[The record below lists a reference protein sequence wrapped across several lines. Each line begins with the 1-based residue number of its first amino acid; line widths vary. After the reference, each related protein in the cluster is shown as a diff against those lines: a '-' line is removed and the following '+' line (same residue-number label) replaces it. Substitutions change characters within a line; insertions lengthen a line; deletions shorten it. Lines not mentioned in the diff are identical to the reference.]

1 MNSGQPPLAFGFSP
15 TPPRREVNPQCHTG
29 NERPKIVGCALRLP
43 RLRRSAPGF
52 RMKKTIIG
60 VAACLLFGTL
70 NLAAQAEQVFRG
82 DICVGPEGRT
92 PTIENGEASLPCT
105 IPHPKRGAKYILFV
119 AESKTSYQLD
129 DRSKAKPF
137 AGENVFVSGILDKPT
152 ATIHVTNVIRALSP
166 KITHARSV
174 YIDCNACPRAMANAW
189 SAAFQALAEW
199 GRFDI
204 TPDPK
209 KADLIFL
216 FAANPYFGDYI
227 TRDGPDT
234 RPVFIKTTYM
244 DVIDPGTGKSL
255 WGDSRQWGSWFVS
268 EATRD
273 LFIEFKEQVAVGES
287 QEERLLFLLD
297 KNGDGK
303 ISKEE
308 FLKFMDAEFDRLD
321 TDKDGELDADEL
333 KQLRVINIEKPE
345 DRSR

>member
-1 MNSGQPPLAFGFSP
+1 
-15 TPPRREVNPQCHTG
+15 
-29 NERPKIVGCALRLP
+29 
-43 RLRRSAPGF
+43 
-52 RMKKTIIG
+52 MKRTIIG
-60 VAACLLFGTL
+60 VAACFLFCAL
-70 NLAAQAEQVFRG
+70 NLAGQTEQVFRG
-82 DICVGPEGRT
+82 DICLGPEGRT

-105 IPHPKRGAKYILFV
+105 IPHPKRTAKYILFIP
-119 AESKTSYQLD
+119 ESKISYQLD
-129 DRSKAKPF
+129 DRSKVKPF
-137 AGENVFVSGILDKPT
+137 AGENAFVSGILDKT
-152 ATIHVTNVIRALSP
+152 TSTIHVTNVIRALSP

-189 SAAFQALAEW
+189 SAAFQALTEW

-216 FAANPYFGDYI
+216 FAANPYDGDYL

-244 DVIDPGTGKSL
+244 SVIDPGTGKSL
-255 WGDSRQWGSWFVS
+255 WGDSRQWGSWFVT

-273 LFIEFKEQVAVGES
+273 LFFQFKEQVAVGES
-287 QEERLLFLLD
+287 QEERLLFLVD